1 MNKRKLMNKISVI
14 TAMLMS
20 FSAFSEMVAITNTTV
35 YTGTDKGILVG
46 VNVVLEDGKIVA
58 FNPPS
63 LEVDRTVDGQGRIL
77 TPGFIASLNQLGL
90 IEVGAVKTS
99 RDEKPK
105 KGGAG
110 FDASTAFNPETSLI
124 PFARKGGITHSVV
137 TPGYNSELFSGLT
150 FNVELSSKFESVETV
165 GSSVVA
171 YFGGS
176 SSDSRASNFNELA
189 ATFDAQVKKMAKD
202 DSKDDGKEPTVDEMA
217 INRVLAKEIPLIAY
231 ASRPSD
237 ILQLIKLKEKY
248 GIKLAIAGASGA
260 VKVKQQLA
268 KANVTVII
276 GGVDN
281 LPGDFDS
288 LDSSLKNAGEL
299 DLAGVKVIFAN
310 SDSHLIKNLRFEAGN
325 AISYGM
331 SVQGALAAL
340 TKNPASIFGFKGG
353 TVEVGQPA
361 NLVLW
366 SGDPFEISSKVEMLW
381 IEGNETSTDSRQDK
395 LRERYI
401 STSDKREAYIK

>member
-1 MNKRKLMNKISVI
+1 MSKLKLMNKISVI

-63 LEVDRTVDGQGRIL
+63 LEVDRTVDGQGRVL
-77 TPGFIASLNQLGL
+77 TPGFIATLNKLGL
-90 IEVGAVKTS
+90 VEVSAVKTS
-99 RDEKPK
+99 RDAKPK
-105 KGGAG
+105 KSGAG
-110 FDASTAFNPETSLI
+110 FDASTAFNPESSLI

-137 TPGYNSELFSGLT
+137 TPGYNDDVFSGLT
-150 FNVELSSKFESVETV
+150 FNVALTSEFDSVETI
-165 GSSVVA
+165 GSSVIA
-171 YFGGS
+171 NFGGT
-176 SSDSRASNFNELA
+176 SSDSRASNFNELSA
-189 ATFDAQVKKMAKD
+189 AFDAQVKKLAKGD
-202 DSKDDGKEPTVDEMA
+202 TKDDGKEPTVDETA
-217 INRVLAKEIPLIAY
+217 IRRVLAKEIPLVAY

-237 ILQLIKLKEKY
+237 ILHLIKLKQKF
-248 GIKLAIAGASGA
+248 GINLAIAGANGA
-260 VKVKQQLA
+260 VKVKEQLA
-268 KANVTVII
+268 KADVTVII

-281 LPGDFDS
+281 LPGSFDS
-288 LDSSLKNAGEL
+288 LHSSLKNAGEL

-310 SDSHLIKNLRFEAGN
+310 GDSHLIKNLRFEAGN

-340 TKNPASIFGFKGG
+340 TKNPAAVFGLKGG

-381 IEGNETSTDSRQDK
+381 IDGNETSTDSRQDK
-395 LRERYI
+395 LRDRYI
-401 STSDKREAYIK
+401 STSGKREAYIK